1 MLLLIKYLVR
11 LNMKNLYKYITEAT
25 IYNIQK
31 AKEEEGLHLD
41 LRGRVGWFK
50 TAESCINKLNNSQKK
65 HYFGTRM
72 SIDEIDEMINKIY
85 SLAGDKEFKW
95 IDAPLAFSKTDVSI
109 RRKYPEVLDEI
120 TTLYPKAK
128 KMKLHNGFGNSASG
142 LDFEDQVRDAI
153 IGFINSAVQIYS
165 GDKKATKDEVISQ
178 VISDMDK
185 ESILQNTPSKNIKY
199 VFDLFKAGILD
210 NLILKIQKEPE
221 INLLDYVELSGRK
234 DTQRNKNGQI
244 FNDDFVIGKWSDEFA
259 KESGEIIAD
268 ITITSGTKHYIS
280 VKMKDSQHS
289 SINFN
294 ALEAYLKTGKK
305 SYEKAVQNFCKVF
318 GVDFENLIKAV
329 QDGEQLQFN
338 KDGYQKDTLQLLI
351 KKIIGGNYWYLKP
364 NKCVFVDGIDGDL
377 ELTNITNTQ
386 RTINFIGKYNNQ
398 PIKIVFRTSDSGDIA
413 PKRLFIEFDL
423 NAIIAS
429 K

>member
-1 MLLLIKYLVR
+1 
-11 LNMKNLYKYITEAT
+11 MKNLYKYITEAT

-50 TAESCINKLNNSQKK
+50 TANNCINELSDSQKK
-65 HYFGTRM
+65 HYFGARL

-85 SLAGDKEFKW
+85 SLAGKDEFEW
-95 IDAPLAFSKTDVSI
+95 IDAPLAFSKADVAI

-120 TTLYPKAK
+120 TTLYPKVK

-153 IGFINSAVQIYS
+153 IGFINSAVQIYN
-165 GDKKATKDEVISQ
+165 GDKKASKNKVISQ

-185 ESILQNTPSKNIKY
+185 ESILQNTPRKNIQY

-210 NLILKIQKEPE
+210 DLILKIQEEPE
-221 INLLDYVELSGRK
+221 IDLLDYVKLSGRK

-244 FNDDFVIGKWSDEFA
+244 FNDDFVIGEWNDDFA
-259 KESGEIIAD
+259 KDSGKIIAD
-268 ITITSGTKHYIS
+268 ITIISGKEHYIS

-294 ALEAYLKTGKK
+294 ALEAYLKTGKE
-305 SYEKAVQNFCKVF
+305 SYKKTVQNFCDVF

-329 QDGEQLQFN
+329 KDGEQLHFN
-338 KDGYQKDTLQLLI
+338 KKGYQKESLQLLI

-364 NKCVFVDGIDGDL
+364 TGCVYVDGIDGNL

-386 RTINFIGKYNNQ
+386 RTINFIGKYNNH
-398 PIKIVFRTSDSGDIA
+398 PIKIVFRTSDSGDVA

-423 NAIIAS
+423 NAIINS